1 MKKQLFI
8 FDLDFT
14 LWHLSGTWCD
24 CTWPP
29 YRKKNGIVVDSTN
42 VLMNLY
48 PDTIKI
54 LKRLK
59 NEGYQLAVASRTDQP
74 PWANEL
80 MELLEIDRYFDYK
93 EIYPSSKV
101 KHLARIKENGSIHNW
116 CG

>member
-24 CTWPP
+24 CIRPP

-42 VLMNLY
+42 VPMNLY